1 MRSKSYIAILLA
13 LAIAVVMV
21 FMSRDRKRFFS
32 NEGVVWTTEYHIT
45 YEASRDL
52 GDSIQ
57 FIFNQL
63 DMSVS
68 PYNKASLIS
77 AINNNTASTLDCYL
91 KRLLQ
96 ASQVICRESGG
107 AFDPTVM
114 PLVNAWGFGYKN
126 GTTPSRA
133 QLDSILQ
140 FVGLSKV
147 TIHGD
152 TIHKSDPRLMLDF
165 SSIAKGMACDEIGR
179 MLVRNGAT
187 NWLVE
192 IGGEVT
198 ASGVNSRHS
207 PWLVSVDMPISYRG
221 TVLLYEKPDFSYKRT
236 VPLYENDRES
246 ALTLALDSGAVA
258 TSGNYRKWRMEGG
271 HKLSHIIDPHTGDS
285 QAGTLLSV
293 TVIAHDCMTA
303 DAWATACMVMGE
315 NQVKKMMQ
323 NRSDLG
329 VMTISAD
336 TVNDGLVVWSNAPF
350 ADHIFTTPQQN
361 DK

>member
-1 MRSKSYIAILLA
+1 MRSKSYIAILFA
-13 LAIAVVMV
+13 LAIAIVMM
-21 FMSRDRKRFFS
+21 FCGRDRKRYFS

-57 FIFNQL
+57 LIFHNL

-77 AINNNTASTLDCYL
+77 AINGNTSSLVDAYL
-91 KRLLQ
+91 KRLID
-96 ASQVICRESGG
+96 ASRIVNRESSG

-126 GTTPSRA
+126 GTLPSRA

-140 FVGLSKV
+140 FIGMDKIAL
-147 TIHGD
+147 HGD
-152 TIHKSDPRLMLDF
+152 TIVKSDPRVMLDF

-179 MLVRNGAT
+179 MLARNGAV

-192 IGGEVT
+192 IGGEVM
-198 ASGVNSRHS
+198 ASGVNSRS
-207 PWLVSVDMPISYRG
+207 NSWNISVDMPTDDPESS
-221 TVLLYEKPDFSYKRT
+221 VSH
-236 VPLYENDRES
+236 ES
-246 ALTLALDSGAVA
+246 ALTLSIDSGAVA

-271 HKLSHIIDPHTGDS
+271 NKLSHIIDPHTGNS

-293 TVIAHDCMTA
+293 TIIANDCMTA

-315 NQVKKMMQ
+315 NQVKKVME
-323 NRSDLG
+323 NRRDLG

-336 TVNDGLVVWSNAPF
+336 TVADALIVWSNAPF
-350 ADHIFTTPQQN
+350 ADRISTVRQ
-361 DK
+361 